1 MALYSHHHP
10 GSKPNR
16 SRRIYSSAQRPR
28 LLAVQRMGRP
38 RQQDQATPGRR
49 AGQSRLN
56 ANIQRRRLP
65 CSLSHIHSLQRRL
78 DAGAAILDREW
89 LPLAANLCGMAA
101 SFAAATPL
109 IAGWLPSMDLSIGS
123 IGPHQTYLSIVPQ
136 QSTSGMYLSNG
147 SGGQPRHRA
156 PRGTHRTQIRQACPC
171 RAPSR
176 RISHQKVEAEAN
188 RARRPSAQI
197 VVHAAPEAH
206 LHDEGVWRGGRRRP
220 PSERVEWVR
229 RCAERA
235 RICVCG

>member
-1 MALYSHHHP
+1 M
-10 GSKPNR
+10 
-16 SRRIYSSAQRPR
+16 
-28 LLAVQRMGRP
+28 RP
-38 RQQDQATPGRR
+38 RQQDQARRDAAQVSRATMQTFKGGAFPALLITFIPFNGGWTPWLPSLTETGYIWLPSF
-49 AGQSRLN
+49 AGW
-56 ANIQRRRLP
+56 LP
-65 CSLSHIHSLQRRL
+65 L
-78 DAGAAILDREW
+78 AAMLDREW
-89 LPLAANLCGMAA
+89 LPL
-101 SFAAATPL
+101 AATPL

-123 IGPHQTYLSIVPQ
+123 IGPHQWISAMYLSNGSQYWIHW
-136 QSTSGMYLSNG
+136 TSPMYLSNG